1 MKKII
6 EQMQKMCV
14 VLIDFANTIYEF
26 KARQMKESE
35 PILRLKNLDH
45 VHCMTVKL
53 PVSMSANYDEN
64 NLTTIVRWDRAFS
77 CPGGINQPK
86 RIQCLCSDGK
96 SYSQLLK
103 GQDDLHQD
111 AVMQQVFTMMNDMLS
126 KSTAT
131 RKENLLVR
139 TYIIVPLSKRS
150 GILEWCSNTT
160 PLGDYLAGQD
170 NVHQRYHP
178 EDETPLMC
186 RRKLRDAFDQKLS
199 SEKKYELYKQ
209 LCSKLKPALQYFFFE
224 NFLSPG
230 VFYERRLAFAHSLAT
245 NSMIG
250 YILGIGDRHVGNILL
265 DKHSG
270 ELIFIDFGIAFEQG
284 KMMPTPELVPFRLTR
299 DFVAALGATGV
310 EGVFRESCEKTLQVL
325 RENKATI
332 RTILDILLHD
342 PLYAWTMSS
351 NEAVKRQIDDT
362 NAIGDLPG
370 ISDVEGAI

>member
-1 MKKII
+1 
-6 EQMQKMCV
+6 MCDI
-14 VLIDFANTIYEF
+14 LIDFANKNYEP
-26 KARQMKESE
+26 KTRKMEKTE
-35 PILRLKNLDH
+35 PILQLKNLDH

-53 PVSMSANYDEN
+53 PVSMSAHYDEN
-64 NLTTIVRWDRAFS
+64 NLTTIVCWDRAFS
-77 CPGGINQPK
+77 SPGGINQPK

-96 SYSQLLK
+96 SYAQLLK
-103 GQDDLHQD
+103 GEDDLHQD

-150 GILEWCSNTT
+150 GILEWCSNTI
-160 PLGDYLAGQD
+160 PLAEYLAGQN

-178 EDETPLMC
+178 EDDTPQMC
-186 RRKLRDAFDQKLS
+186 RRKLRDAHDQKLS
-199 SEKKYELYKQ
+199 SEKKYELFKQ
-209 LCSKLKPALQYFFFE
+209 MCSKLNPALQYFFYE

-284 KMMPTPELVPFRLTR
+284 KMLPTPELVPFRLTR

-325 RENKATI
+325 RENKATV

-351 NEAVKRQIDDT
+351 NEAVKRQIDDINTIT
-362 NAIGDLPG
+362 NLSGLC
-370 ISDVEGAI
+370 DVEGEI